1 MDSMFYFTA
10 RFNQPLNA
18 WDVSSVSCMNSMFKW
33 AEAFSQDLN
42 RWRVIPWAFDKNM
55 FCDSPMEKN
64 PPKWFSKAFEM
75 EGFSQKTKKK
85 TMKEESMT
93 S

>member
-1 MDSMFYFTA
+1 MDSMFYLTA

-18 WDVSSVSCMNSMFKW
+18 WDVSSVRCMNSMFEW

-42 RWRVIPWAFDKNM
+42 RWHVKPCAFDKNM

-64 PPKWFSKAFEM
+64 PPKWFRKLSENEDYFVDDDD
-75 EGFSQKTKKK
+75 
-85 TMKEESMT
+85 
-93 S
+93 